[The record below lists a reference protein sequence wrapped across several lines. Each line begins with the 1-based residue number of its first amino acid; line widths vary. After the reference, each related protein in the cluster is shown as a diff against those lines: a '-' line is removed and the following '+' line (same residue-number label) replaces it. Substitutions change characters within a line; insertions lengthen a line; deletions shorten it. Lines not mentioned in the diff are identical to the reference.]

1 MPNPDFAEDR
11 LPEDELMH
19 RARHLEEVSR
29 KLFMAV
35 WRQIIMEEIP
45 ERGPVADAALEL
57 RDALNPHWP
66 SNSDW
71 LPEPLA
77 TERRQGY
84 PGLH

>member
-1 MPNPDFAEDR
+1 MPEHMSDR
-11 LPEDELMH
+11 LSDEELLH

-29 KLFMAV
+29 NLFMAI

-45 ERGPVADAALEL
+45 ERGPVADIALEL
-57 RDALNPHWP
+57 RAVLNPHWP

-77 TERRQGY
+77 TERKEGY
-84 PGLH
+84 PGLSY